1 MAWNRPPKLFP
12 QKPKMVE
19 VLQQLR
25 HWNLNPQHN
34 HPCPSPD
41 PRKRSVVEVFSNL
54 QMPEYQANGECQ
66 VGWKNMEKLLSSD
79 FGQMTDLA
87 TRLNQ
92 TEKFQVKGWNN
103 AEKKSYS
110 SKHFVRI
117 ALPTPNTGFS
127 GKWLAFG
134 FFSWLSMTSWAS
146 AVLANFSLSL
156 GLSTCKNG
164 TVARTCHRAGK
175 RIQNTSR
182 TFFPPKIWNECCLTQ
197 WALFPRAS

>member
-1 MAWNRPPKLFP
+1 
-12 QKPKMVE
+12 MVE

-92 TEKFQVKGWNN
+92 TEKFQVKG
-103 AEKKSYS
+103 
-110 SKHFVRI
+110 
-117 ALPTPNTGFS
+117 
-127 GKWLAFG
+127 
-134 FFSWLSMTSWAS
+134 
-146 AVLANFSLSL
+146 
-156 GLSTCKNG
+156 
-164 TVARTCHRAGK
+164 
-175 RIQNTSR
+175 
-182 TFFPPKIWNECCLTQ
+182 
-197 WALFPRAS
+197 